1 MYVVIAAAYVAGVF
15 ECAGKRDRETQ
26 GLFSYITVERVS
38 FALYKSHSHFY
49 FRWLHVP
56 RDWRKSVVR

>member
-1 MYVVIAAAYVAGVF
+1 MYVVVVAAAF
-15 ECAGKRDRETQ
+15 ECAGKRDREAQ

-38 FALYKSHSHFY
+38 FAPYKSHFHFY

-56 RDWRKSVVR
+56 GDWRNSAVR